1 MFSSSVIDPSQ
12 ITDPR
17 QALLCARLYLR
28 GAKRLFHG
36 GSVKRGTAALYDSV
50 LFGMYY
56 YIVYIVRHEGC
67 ADVDRSDAAA
77 VFHLLARVGIFEDQ
91 HTFNRLSL
99 AVEHILWQGSDSFH
113 ANAILAEVEDMLRKL
128 GVMKIQKTQ

>member
-1 MFSSSVIDPSQ
+1 MFSSSVLDPSQ
-12 ITDPR
+12 LTDPR
-17 QALLCARLYLR
+17 QALLCARLHLR
-28 GAKRLFHG
+28 GAKRLFHR
-36 GSVKRGTAALYDSV
+36 GSIKRGTAALYDSV

-56 YIVYIVRHEGC
+56 YIASHEGC
-67 ADVDRSDAAA
+67 ADVDRNDAAA
-77 VFHLLARVGIFEDQ
+77 VFQLLARVGIFEDQ